1 MKKRQAVG
9 VTFLRNGLGMRRIL
23 ILGILA
29 AGIWAF
35 SELQLKPTNLVPTPG
50 GMRIA
55 WEFFSR
61 ALSPA
66 IIYEAD
72 FVPRDTPPLLWKALQ
87 AAATTVVFASAAMSL
102 ALVWGLILGFLA
114 STAWWIGD
122 PAGGQSPVG
131 LFLRR
136 SVAPVVYGG
145 TRVLIA
151 CMRSIHELI
160 WAVLFLAAFG
170 LSHLSAAL
178 AIAIPFGG
186 TLAKIFSEMID
197 EAPRDVAHALRGSG
211 ASSPQVYLLGLLPL
225 ALPDMTAYAFYR
237 FECALRSSAIL
248 GFFGYPTLGFYIAA
262 SFENLHYGEVWTYLY
277 TLFLLVTLVDWWSGA
292 LRRRFVA

>member
-1 MKKRQAVG
+1 MGQAL
-9 VTFLRNGLGMRRIL
+9 FRHGLGMRRIL
-23 ILGILA
+23 ILGILV

-35 SELQLKPTNLVPTPG
+35 SELQLKPTDLVPTPG
-50 GMRIA
+50 GVRIA

-131 LFLRR
+131 HFLRR

-197 EAPRDVAHALRGSG
+197 EAPRDVAHALRGS
-211 ASSPQVYLLGLLPL
+211 
-225 ALPDMTAYAFYR
+225 
-237 FECALRSSAIL
+237 
-248 GFFGYPTLGFYIAA
+248 
-262 SFENLHYGEVWTYLY
+262 
-277 TLFLLVTLVDWWSGA
+277 
-292 LRRRFVA
+292 

>member
-1 MKKRQAVG
+1 MGLVL
-9 VTFLRNGLGMRRIL
+9 FRNGLGMRRIL
-23 ILGILA
+23 ILGILV

-35 SELQLKPTNLVPTPG
+35 SELQLKPANLVPTPG
-50 GMRIA
+50 GVRIA
-55 WEFFSR
+55 GEFFSR

-66 IIYEAD
+66 ISYEAD

-122 PAGGQSPVG
+122 PVGGPGPVG

-136 SVAPVVYGG
+136 SVAPMVYGG

-211 ASSPQVYLLGLLPL
+211 ASSPHVYLLGLLPR

-277 TLFLLVTLVDWWSGA
+277 TLFFLVTLVDWWSGA